1 MAGVVK
7 NLMVRAGADFS
18 AITKQSKKAAGSM
31 KEMQTS
37 VCRSCNLMSSAA
49 TGLKKI
55 FGALGV
61 GISVAALVNFSKAAA
76 EAYDTQV
83 EGEMRLARVM
93 RNTMNASNEE
103 IQSILDLTA
112 AQQELG
118 IVGDEVQL
126 AGAQELATYLE
137 YADSLRTLI
146 PVLNNMAVQQYGYNV
161 TAEQTATIATMLGKV
176 MSGQVSGLSR
186 YGYYFTEAQE
196 AVLKYGT
203 EAERAAM
210 LAEVVGQSVGG
221 MNAALAATP
230 TGRMKQL
237 SNTLGDIKETFGRA
251 VRTISTTFLPILNA
265 VASVLAAV
273 ATVAN
278 KVAQTIANVFGG
290 QVAGKE
296 WQYVPPGTAAAAE
309 DAAEGMDDLA
319 KSTEKAGKAAK
330 NNLQQASFDTLH
342 ILADNSKDA
351 SAATSDASSGSSGGG
366 SSSGAAAGL
375 MEMNTGVEAAGEGI
389 GWLQSLLEK
398 FRNFAS
404 NLDFGPL
411 QESFGRLKESVAPLV
426 SVIVDGLG
434 WAWENILVPLAQWT
448 ISEALPAFFD
458 LLGAAISVVV
468 AVLEK
473 LKPLAGWLWENFLQP
488 IAAYVGDKFVQFLRE
503 VADGLQKLA
512 DLISG
517 KISFREWLAELTPL
531 EKALLAVGAAIAAV
545 KLAALGMEAIV
556 WLKNLKNLELGSTL
570 IGKLGQVIALT
581 AGGAG
586 TLKEAMAAVFGPNS
600 VLAGVGA
607 LIGGIVLAL
616 TSFVD
621 QWENGMSLAKEAVMA
636 VGLAIAAVGLAI
648 MGVPGVVAAAIAAA
662 IFFIATAVLA
672 IKDNWEEISAAA
684 AHTWEGIK
692 SGAKAAI
699 DYVVNAFKRFVNNI
713 ISMFEAKIN
722 YYIKGINMLISLLNK
737 ISIDI
742 PDWIPLIGGKHFGF
756 NIKSLDLVQ
765 LPRLATGAVIPPN
778 KEFAAILGDQTQGM
792 NIETPE
798 HLLREIIREESG
810 NGALLDLLGDI
821 LQAIRSD
828 RDVMLDDQRVGKVV
842 KRLLG
847 QQSRAAGYSKI

>member
-49 TGLKKI
+49 SGLKKV

-61 GISVAALVNFSKAAA
+61 GLSVTALVNFSKAAA

-103 IQSILDLTA
+103 IQAVLDLTA

-126 AGAQELATYLE
+126 AGAQELATYLQ
-137 YADSLRTLI
+137 YSDTMRTLI
-146 PVLNNMAVQQYGYNV
+146 PVMNDMAVQQYGYNV
-161 TAEQTATIATMLGKV
+161 TAEQTAQIATMLGKV
-176 MSGQVSGLSR
+176 MNGQVSALSR
-186 YGYYFTEAQE
+186 YGYSFTKAQA

-203 EAERAAM
+203 EAERAAV

-230 TGRMKQL
+230 TGRMKSL
-237 SNTLGDIKETFGRA
+237 SNTIGDIKENFGRA
-251 VRTISTTFLPILNA
+251 VRTISTSFLPILNA

-309 DAAEGMDDLA
+309 DAADGMDDLA
-319 KSTEKAGKAAK
+319 KATENAGKAAK
-330 NNLQQASFDTLH
+330 NNLQQASFDKLH
-342 ILADNSKDA
+342 ILADNSKNASSATNAAASDSS
-351 SAATSDASSGSSGGG
+351 SAAASGT
-366 SSSGAAAGL
+366 AAGL
-375 MEMNTGVEAAGEGI
+375 QEMNTGVEEAGEGI

-398 FRNFAS
+398 FRDFTS
-404 NLDFGPL
+404 KLDFGPL
-411 QESFGRLKESVAPLV
+411 KESFGRLKESVAPLV
-426 SVIVDGLG
+426 NIIVEGLG

-473 LKPLAGWLWENFLQP
+473 LKPLAGWLWDNFLQP

-512 DLISG
+512 DMISG
-517 KISFREWLAELTPL
+517 RISFKQWLAELSPL
-531 EKALLAVGAAIAAV
+531 EQALLAVAAAIAGV

-556 WLKNLKNLELGSTL
+556 WLKNLKNLELGTTL
-570 IGKLGQVIALT
+570 VGKLGQVIALT

-586 TLKEAMAAVFGPNS
+586 TLKEAMTAVFGPGS
-600 VLAGVGA
+600 VLAGVA
-607 LIGGIVLAL
+607 AVIGGIVLAL

-621 QWENGMSLAKEAVMA
+621 QWENGMSLAKEATMLL
-636 VGLAIAAVGLAI
+636 GIAIAGIGLAI
-648 MGVPGVVAAAIAAA
+648 MGVPGAVATAIAFVVAAV
-662 IFFIATAVLA
+662 ATLVLL
-672 IKDNWEEISAAA
+672 IKDNWEEIAAA
-684 AHTWEGIK
+684 AARVWESIK
-692 SGAKAAI
+692 AGAKAAI
-699 DYVVNAFKRFVNNI
+699 DFIVNAFKWFVNRI
-713 ISMFEAKIN
+713 LDYYEAKIN
-722 YYIKGINMLISLLNK
+722 FFIKGINLLIGLLNK

-756 NIKSLDLVQ
+756 NIKTLDLVS
-765 LPRLATGAVIPPN
+765 LPRLAAGAVIPPN
-778 KEFAAILGDQTQGM
+778 KEFAAVLGDQTQGM

-798 HLLREIIREESG
+798 SLLRDIIREETG
-810 NGALLDLLGDI
+810 NGALLELLGDI

-842 KRLLG
+842 KRLLDR
-847 QQSRAAGYSKI
+847 QARAAGYSKI

>member
-49 TGLKKI
+49 TGLKKV

-342 ILADNSKDA
+342 ILADNSKDT
-351 SAATSDASSGSSGGG
+351 SAATSDASSGSSGD

-375 MEMNTGVEAAGEGI
+375 VEMNTGVEAAGEGI

-398 FRNFAS
+398 FRDFTS
-404 NLDFGPL
+404 KLDFGPL
-411 QESFGRLKESVAPLV
+411 QESFGRLKESIDLLV
-426 SVIVDGLG
+426 NLIVEGLG
-434 WAWENILVPLAQWT
+434 WAWENILAPLAQWT

-458 LLGAAISVVV
+458 LLGAAISAVV
-468 AVLEK
+468 AALER
-473 LKPLAGWLWENFLQP
+473 LKPLAGWLWDNFLQP
-488 IAAYVGDKFVQFLRE
+488 IAAYVGDKFVQFLRD
-503 VADGLQKLA
+503 VADGLQRLA

-517 KISFREWLAELTPL
+517 RISFREWLAELTPL
-531 EKALLAVGAAIAAV
+531 EKALLAVGTAIAAV

-556 WLKNLKNLELGSTL
+556 WLKNLKNLELGATL
-570 IGKLGQVIALT
+570 VGKLGEVIALT

-607 LIGGIVLAL
+607 LIGGIVLAVAN
-616 TSFVD
+616 FVD
-621 QWENGMSLAKEAVMA
+621 QWENGMSLAKEAAMLL
-636 VGLAIAAVGLAI
+636 GIAIAGIGLAI
-648 MGVPGVVAAAIAAA
+648 MGVPGAVAFAISAIVAAV
-662 IFFIATAVLA
+662 ATLVLL
-672 IKDNWEEISAAA
+672 IKDNWEEIAAAA

-722 YYIKGINMLISLLNK
+722 FYIQGINMLISLLNR

-742 PDWIPLIGGKHFGF
+742 PDWIPLIGGKHFGLS
-756 NIKSLDLVQ
+756 IKSLDLVQ

-798 HLLREIIREESG
+798 HLLREIIREETG
-810 NGALLDLLGDI
+810 YDALLDLLGDI
-821 LQAIRSD
+821 LRAIRLD
-828 RDVMLDDQRVGKVV
+828 RDVILDDQRVGKVV

-847 QQSRAAGYSKI
+847 QQNRAAGYSKI